1 MTDQENFGN
10 EFALLIRNKL
20 PEGYLLS
27 QLDLAYIRL
36 VGRTVYQLMDQDK
49 KTEADKD
56 PIEFIVPA
64 VRDLA
69 SKKILQNCD
78 PYELFIDADI
88 LNTDLTI
95 KKQ

>member
-10 EFALLIRNKL
+10 QFAFLIRNKL

-36 VGRTVYQLMDQDK
+36 VGRTVYQLMDQD
-49 KTEADKD
+49 
-56 PIEFIVPA
+56 PLEFIVPA

-88 LNTDLTI
+88 LNKDLTI
-95 KKQ
+95 KK